1 MERGRRYGEQG
12 EHRFEAAL
20 QWKMRELV
28 MRIDDPRDPQVTP
41 LLRDLW
47 QNYAAKL
54 PALQQRLVEL
64 VAALDIEPPWDN
76 LIVAPGGDTSRDAG
90 VWSPAAGAVPASSE
104 KKLWL
109 PGDR

>member
-1 MERGRRYGEQG
+1 
-12 EHRFEAAL
+12 
-20 QWKMRELV
+20 MRELV
-28 MRIDDPRDPQVTP
+28 LRIDDPRDPQVTP

-54 PALQQRLVEL
+54 PALQQRLMEL
-64 VAALDIEPPWDN
+64 VAALDIEPPWDH
-76 LIVAPGGDTSRDAG
+76 LIVEPAEDVRRDAG
-90 VWSPAAGAVPASSE
+90 VWSPATGAVPASSE